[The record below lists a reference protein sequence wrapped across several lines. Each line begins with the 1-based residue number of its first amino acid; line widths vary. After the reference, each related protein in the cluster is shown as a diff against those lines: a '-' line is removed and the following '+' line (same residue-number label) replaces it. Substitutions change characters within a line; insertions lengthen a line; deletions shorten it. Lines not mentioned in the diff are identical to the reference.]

1 MAKHEI
7 DIGRLE
13 KSINGVRER
22 MEVLAQGDDL
32 AELIKLI
39 RKPGWTT
46 PAEFRLVYGVVQTIN
61 RQVEVIE
68 HLQTDLLEGSR
79 QVTAGRVEATI

>member
-1 MAKHEI
+1 M

-13 KSINGVRER
+13 KSINTVSER
-22 MEVLAQGDDL
+22 LEVVAQGDDF
-32 AELIKLI
+32 AELIKII

-46 PAEFRLVYGVVQTIN
+46 PAEFVLVHGIVETIG

-68 HLQTDLLEGSR
+68 HLKRDLLHGSR
-79 QVTAGRVEATI
+79 QVTAAGVETAV

>member
-1 MAKHEI
+1 MEKHEV

-22 MEVLAQGDDL
+22 IEVLAQGDDF
-32 AELIKLI
+32 AELIKSI

-68 HLQTDLLEGSR
+68 HLKTDLLEGSR
-79 QVTAGRVEATI
+79 QVAAERVDATV